1 MAVITPNLA
10 LRNTMANDWL
20 TALMAGGGN
29 ATIKFYTGTKP
40 AGPDTA
46 ISTQTL
52 LGTLTCASTPGVVSS
67 GVLTFNAIAQDAS
80 ADATGTATWA
90 RVSTAS
96 GTAVFD
102 VDVSDTTGSAYL
114 KLNTTSIIAG
124 GPIFISS
131 FIINF

>member
-1 MAVITPNLA
+1 MAIITPNNA

-20 TALMAGGGN
+20 TALQAGGGN
-29 ATIKFYTGTKP
+29 ATIKLYTGTKP
-40 AGPDTA
+40 SGPDTTVT
-46 ISTQTL
+46 TQKL
-52 LGTLTCASTPGVVSS
+52 LGTLTCSSTPGVVSS
-67 GVLTFNAIAQDAS
+67 GVLTFNAITQDSS
-80 ADATGTATWA
+80 ADETGTATWA
-90 RVSTAS
+90 RAATS
-96 GTAVFD
+96 GGVAVFD